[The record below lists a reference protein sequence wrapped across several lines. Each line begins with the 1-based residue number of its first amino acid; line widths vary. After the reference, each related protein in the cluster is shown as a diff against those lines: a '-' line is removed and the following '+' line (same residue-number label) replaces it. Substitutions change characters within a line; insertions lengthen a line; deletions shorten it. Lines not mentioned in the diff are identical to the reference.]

1 MKVSL
6 VTDILQA
13 NDDIARRNR
22 EIFNGHGILVINMM
36 SSPGSGKTTILE
48 RTIEGLKDQIAIGVI
63 EGDLYTAR
71 DAERIGKKGIPV
83 VQINTSGGCHL
94 DARMIARTIATLPLK
109 ELQLLVIENV
119 GNLVCPAEY
128 DLGEAMKVIVLSVTE
143 GNDKPMKYPAMFK
156 KSRVVIANKID
167 LLPYTDFDMNVFN
180 QDVQAINPEAE
191 IFPVS
196 ARDGRGIKG
205 WCDWLKLLVAEKN

>member
-48 RTIEGLKDQIAIGVI
+48 RTIEGLHDQIAIGVI

-94 DARMIARTIATLPLK
+94 DARMIARTLDTLPLK

-128 DLGEAMKVIVLSVTE
+128 DLGEAMKVIVLSVAE

-156 KSRVVIANKID
+156 KSRAVIANKID
-167 LLPYTDFDMNVFN
+167 LLPYTDFDMKVFT
-180 QDVQAINPEAE
+180 QDVRAINPEAE

-196 ARDGRGIKG
+196 ARDGRGIKE
-205 WCDWLKLLVAEKN
+205 WCDWLKQLVAEKN